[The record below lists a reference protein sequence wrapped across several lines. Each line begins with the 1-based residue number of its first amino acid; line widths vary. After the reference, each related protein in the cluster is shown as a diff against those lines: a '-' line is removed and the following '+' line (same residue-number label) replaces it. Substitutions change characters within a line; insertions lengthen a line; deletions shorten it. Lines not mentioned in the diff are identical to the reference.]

1 MITIKQTI
9 DKKNNYDGQEKKK
22 AKKMYQFK
30 PVTVHPESIQ
40 STLSCYSLIPDWIT
54 FIFSLQNSAQ
64 FPIMTK

>member
-1 MITIKQTI
+1 MM
-9 DKKNNYDGQEKKK
+9 DKRKK
-22 AKKMYQFK
+22 AKKMCQFK